1 MILREKKIKG
11 NEGGGYS
18 HELGIH
24 NFTHKYAA
32 DQII

>member
-11 NEGGGYS
+11 NEGGYS
-18 HELGIH
+18 YELGIH